1 MSTVRRS
8 LVYSA
13 LEGWVAIFFQ
23 VASTVVIARL
33 LTPAEMGVF
42 AVGAVFASLAS
53 TVRDFGVAEYL
64 IQEKELSRD
73 AFRAALSVNIAI
85 SWLMAALLFLLA
97 PAVAE
102 FYRQEGVEAV
112 MRVQSA
118 SFLLIPFGAVTM
130 AWFRR
135 ELNFRPIFIANV
147 VGSFVSFVVSI
158 ALAVRGHGYMSLAW
172 SALAGVAAVVGVT
185 AFLRPRTLPRW
196 PGIRGIGEV
205 VRFGRF
211 VSGIYIVGE
220 LGRAAPELIIGRA
233 QGVAAVGLFGRA
245 YGVVEIF
252 HRLVLRAIMRV
263 CLPYFA
269 NGVRGDGSP
278 VRGLLTTIS
287 YITGVGWVFLMFMAV
302 SAYSVIRIVYG
313 PQWTEAVTLA
323 KILCAAA
330 AVELLYFPAKEAM
343 LAVGKAKESSALQV
357 WTQVLRVVGL
367 LGAIPFGLVGVGW
380 GLLAAAVGGAWL
392 AHRYLA
398 RAIGLRWD
406 EVMRAARPS
415 LAAASLAA
423 LPVWAWSV
431 AVPVG
436 EGNYILFA
444 LAGSAL
450 TGALWL
456 LGLRVVG
463 HPLWGEIGLLLKS
476 AGDRLWPRRGL
487 A

>member
-85 SWLMAALLFLLA
+85 SWLMAALLFVLA

-196 PGIRGIGEV
+196 PGIRGIGQV

-220 LGRAAPELIIGRA
+220 LGRGAPELIIGRT

-269 NGVRGDGSP
+269 QGVREEGSP
-278 VRGLLTTIS
+278 LGGFLTAMSYLTT
-287 YITGVGWVFLMFMAV
+287 VGWVFLLFMALASY
-302 SAYSVIRIVYG
+302 SAIRIIYG
-313 PQWTEAVTLA
+313 VQWMD
-323 KILCAAA
+323 
-330 AVELLYFPAKEAM
+330 AVELAQILCVAAAIELAYVPAKEAM
-343 LAVGKAKESSALQV
+343 LSVGRAKESSALQLAS
-357 WTQVLRVVGL
+357 QGMRVAGILV
-367 LGAIPFGLVGVGW
+367 AVPFGLVGACW
-380 GLLAAAVGGAWL
+380 GLLGASLGGAWL
-392 AHRYLA
+392 SHRVL
-398 RAIGLRWD
+398 RRTIGLRWSDVVKASSPGFWVALLSLGPVALMGLVWPAD
-406 EVMRAARPS
+406 ENNYVVFGVVGATVTAAGWGG
-415 LAAASLAA
+415 L
-423 LPVWAWSV
+423 
-431 AVPVG
+431 
-436 EGNYILFA
+436 
-444 LAGSAL
+444 
-450 TGALWL
+450 LWW
-456 LGLRVVG
+456 VG
-463 HPLWGEIGLLLKS
+463 HPLFKEVSELISNVWQSVG
-476 AGDRLWPRRGL
+476 RLGG
-487 A
+487 